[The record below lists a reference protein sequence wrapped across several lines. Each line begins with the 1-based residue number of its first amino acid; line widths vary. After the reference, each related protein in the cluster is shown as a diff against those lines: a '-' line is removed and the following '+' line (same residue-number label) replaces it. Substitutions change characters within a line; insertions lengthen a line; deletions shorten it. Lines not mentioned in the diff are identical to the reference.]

1 MHAPDTNTDA
11 DSETAPDDV
20 TDEGSIALTH
30 KPTLLSSGVALVA
43 AVVAT
48 AVAGLA
54 STTGLGFGAVG
65 ALAIGA
71 GLATGGR
78 TFVDVGAV
86 AVFFGVVVAGLE
98 ATVVGP
104 TVFGTI
110 AVVLAWDLAHTAID
124 IGEQLGRETQTRR
137 LEAVAIVSSLLVGLL
152 AGAIGYAVF
161 IAGAGGQPVA
171 MVVLLLLAAAL
182 ITIGLGK
189 RRQQSGRQ
197 RSRHTE
203 RSRRH

>member
-1 MHAPDTNTDA
+1 M
-11 DSETAPDDV
+11 
-20 TDEGSIALTH
+20 
-30 KPTLLSSGVALVA
+30 A

-189 RRQQSGRQ
+189 RDSSRDASALGIRNDHAATKIGRE
-197 RSRHTE
+197 TT
-203 RSRRH
+203 RRGVRLPRIPRYTCR